1 MRAGA
6 AALLW
11 VGAAS
16 VGCGGLA
23 ASPTPRAVVAVDAM
37 VADAMVGG
45 AMVGDAIA
53 GDPDAMPADA
63 MPASAVASDA
73 TVADGDDTDA
83 MAGDAIAMAPPAA
96 AESSPEPPD
105 RPASLELQVRAVSG
119 ATAEPLLRPVVFEL
133 RETLARCRGASAV
146 RRVVVEATIEPFGG
160 RARAWMTWPDKRN
173 LTVEQWA
180 AVQPVGQ
187 CVADAIGERRWP
199 RPGDGMPAAFEVE
212 LRWR

>member
-1 MRAGA
+1 MA
-6 AALLW
+6 AD
-11 VGAAS
+11 GM
-16 VGCGGLA
+16 G
-23 ASPTPRAVVAVDAM
+23 
-37 VADAMVGG
+37 
-45 AMVGDAIA
+45 GDAISA
-53 GDPDAMPADA
+53 DSDAMP
-63 MPASAVASDA
+63 VDA
-73 TVADGDDTDA
+73 TAADPMDPDA
-83 MAGDAIAMAPPAA
+83 MAGDAIARA
-96 AESSPEPPD
+96 SSPDPTPSAVTASPE

-133 RETLARCRGASAV
+133 RETLARCRGASAA